1 MKGEDGLSLK
11 EKQYEQ
17 TTFLHKKGCSHFGI
31 FLDAAAIFYL
41 RAASIFAMSVRPS
54 CAMNVVAA

>member
-1 MKGEDGLSLK
+1 MEGEDGLSLK
-11 EKQYEQ
+11 EKKYEQ
-17 TTFLHKKGCSHFGI
+17 TTWLHKKAARISEF
-31 FLDAAAIFYL
+31 FLDAAAIFYF